1 MFKKKPVDPL
11 EVLINKKGD
20 FRNAIPTEIGI
31 YALERIKTNQS
42 GVKTRVNIAGL
53 GRNLFIDTK
62 EIEINKGEKDEW
74 LIKFGEYDLNI
85 YKKGFN
91 NTPIYL
97 EWANETTF
105 RLQFRSRISD
115 TSNVHVTFYGD
126 IGQLTK
132 QQYFADMKIRIKFIK
147 YTSESEYQTPTVT
160 PELLIDRLKFAI
172 SKERHYEV
180 FEPEVISVG
189 TVSNHEIIATLSI
202 TGKERDDS
210 QLREFLVWRIEETWN
225 MNSEII
231 VEII

>member
-1 MFKKKPVDPL
+1 M
-11 EVLINKKGD
+11 
-20 FRNAIPTEIGI
+20 
-31 YALERIKTNQS
+31 
-42 GVKTRVNIAGL
+42 
-53 GRNLFIDTK
+53 IDTK
-62 EIEINKGEKDEW
+62 EIEIKNGEKDEW
-74 LIKFGEYDLNI
+74 LMRFGEYDLNI

-91 NTPIYL
+91 NTSIYL
-97 EWANETTF
+97 EWANETIF

-147 YTSESEYQTPTVT
+147 YTSESDYQTPTVT

-172 SKERHYEV
+172 SKEHHYEV
-180 FEPEVISVG
+180 FEPEVISVV
-189 TVSNHEIIATLSI
+189 TASNHEIIATLSI

-210 QLREFLVWRIEETWN
+210 QLREFLVWRIEEAWN